1 MSILNPN
8 LSKVKKVKSILI
20 RLETGAQTTV
30 YSDEAQTIADL
41 GAPDPEKDDTEL
53 QYLIKWKNWSHLHC
67 TWETK
72 DGLHLQK
79 VKGLKKLDNYIKRVD
94 EIEKWFVKTFSF
106 LITMIDIS
114 VQYFLWCNM

>member
-1 MSILNPN
+1 M
-8 LSKVKKVKSILI
+8 I

-114 VQYFLWCNM
+114 VQYFL

>member
-1 MSILNPN
+1 M
-8 LSKVKKVKSILI
+8 I

-94 EIEKWFVKTFSF
+94 EIEKWSVKTFSF
-106 LITMIDIS
+106 LITIIDIS
-114 VQYFLWCNM
+114 VQYLLWCNM